1 MSNVVKEKWDTYINT
16 LNKNEVNLNEFGDG
30 FDFNINEQSMV
41 ENKQENIDFSMISE
55 NIGDF
60 DYLIGT

>member
-1 MSNVVKEKWDTYINT
+1 MEKWDAYINN
-16 LNKNEVNLNEFGDG
+16 LNKNEINLNDLEDV

-41 ENKQENIDFSMISE
+41 ERKQDNIDFSVISD

-60 DYLIGT
+60 DYLIGNKKL